1 MMHQNQNSRN
11 KSAFSRYEDISI
23 HNRNA
28 SWRSSVFSESGSSGF
43 PVTAITMRILYSYD
57 REKVI
62 SSLRNAPM
70 VNEWVLSI
78 CVVVGL
84 FALVALPIWL
94 SGRW

>member
-1 MMHQNQNSRN
+1 
-11 KSAFSRYEDISI
+11 
-23 HNRNA
+23 
-28 SWRSSVFSESGSSGF
+28 
-43 PVTAITMRILYSYD
+43 MRILYSYD

-62 SSLRNAPM
+62 GSLRNAPM

-94 SGRW
+94 SGR